1 MIFRARDALRQTA
14 LRWGPHAS
22 VASRTHWISLGDLRH
37 RRRNDRGCAG
47 VSFMRAFRPPCQRT
61 GAPVRDSQWPGRR
74 NLPRRGTPRR
84 APVCVAVLG
93 AFTDPWPL
101 FSTFAASKMTALS
114 PRAWFFSAT
123 ALGFHGDR
131 NRRMRCP
138 LLVCSALAI
147 GAVVSFGS
155 DAHAREQPVYCD
167 PPTVTVVAR
176 GAIVGGKLCNGPW
189 GCRCAH
195 WFCQQ
200 CSTLPTR
207 PVSCPPSLPACVTS
221 PLSCEWTTCAPL
233 GRPPARAR
241 R

>member
-1 MIFRARDALRQTA
+1 MWRHGHTGFLWATYGIGGGTIGAVRASLLCAPS
-14 LRWGPHAS
+14 GPPAN
-22 VASRTHWISLGDLRH
+22 APGPRYGIANGRNAGTCRGGGPLGGLLCD
-37 RRRNDRGCAG
+37 
-47 VSFMRAFRPPCQRT
+47 
-61 GAPVRDSQWPGRR
+61 
-74 NLPRRGTPRR
+74 
-84 APVCVAVLG
+84 VAVPG

-147 GAVVSFGS
+147 GAVVCFGS
-155 DAHAREQPVYCD
+155 DAHARERPVFCD

-176 GAIVGGKLCNGPW
+176 GAIFGGKRCNGPW

-195 WFCQQ
+195 WFCPQ

-207 PVSCPPSLPACVTS
+207 PVSCPPSPLSCTTG

-233 GRPPARAR
+233 YRPPARAR

>member
-1 MIFRARDALRQTA
+1 MPQTKV
-14 LRWGPHAS
+14 HA
-22 VASRTHWISLGDLRH
+22 
-37 RRRNDRGCAG
+37 
-47 VSFMRAFRPPCQRT
+47 
-61 GAPVRDSQWPGRR
+61 
-74 NLPRRGTPRR
+74 
-84 APVCVAVLG
+84 AVLG

-207 PVSCPPSLPACVTS
+207 RCRVRRARWRVCRARCRVN
-221 PLSCEWTTCAPL
+221 
-233 GRPPARAR
+233 GRPARRLAGRQHGPGDDDPAQARALAR
-241 R
+241 EVLIAAAPTRS